1 MQGVAMLDIRRDIR
15 TLSEFKRNTVRLVRQ
30 LKKTGEPIILTLNG
44 KAEVVILDAASY
56 GRVREA
62 LERLETLEGIR
73 DGLEDMAAGRT
84 LSLEDAREEATKKYG
99 VQA

>member
-1 MQGVAMLDIRRDIR
+1 MLDIRRDIR

-30 LKKTGEPIILTLNG
+30 LKRTREPIILTLNG

-62 LERLETLEGIR
+62 LDRLGTLEGIR
-73 DGLEDMAAGRT
+73 DGLEDMAAGRM
-84 LSLEDAREEATKKYG
+84 LSLEDAREEAAKKYG

>member
-1 MQGVAMLDIRRDIR
+1 MLDVRRDIH
-15 TLSEFKRNTVRLVRQ
+15 TLSEFKRNTVQLVRQ

-62 LERLETLEGIR
+62 LDRLETLEGIH
-73 DGLEDMAAGRT
+73 DGLEDMAAGRM
-84 LSLEDAREEATKKYG
+84 LSLEDAKEEAAKKYG
-99 VQA
+99 VRA

>member
-1 MQGVAMLDIRRDIR
+1 MLDIRRDIR

-30 LKKTGEPIILTLNG
+30 LKRTREPIILTLNG

-62 LERLETLEGIR
+62 LDRLETLEGIR
-73 DGLEDMAAGRT
+73 DGLEDMAAGRM
-84 LSLEDAREEATKKYG
+84 LSLEDAREEAAKKYG

>member
-1 MQGVAMLDIRRDIR
+1 MLDIRRDIR
-15 TLSEFKRNTVRLVRQ
+15 TLSEFKRNTVQLIRQ

-44 KAEVVILDAASY
+44 KAEVVILDAAWY

-62 LERLETLEGIR
+62 LDRLETLEGIH
-73 DGLEDMAAGRT
+73 DGLEDMAAGRM
-84 LSLEDAREEATKKYG
+84 LSLEDAREEAAKKYG

>member
-1 MQGVAMLDIRRDIR
+1 MLDIRRDIR
-15 TLSEFKRNTVRLVRQ
+15 TLSEFKRNTVQLVRQ

-62 LERLETLEGIR
+62 LDRLETLEGIH
-73 DGLEDMAAGRT
+73 DGLEDMAAGRM
-84 LSLEDAREEATKKYG
+84 LSLEDAREEAAKKYG